1 MMAFETGVWSLLPT
15 PTRLPCA
22 RKTVRTEKVLTAELE
37 HHFGA
42 SPEKI
47 GASPEKIGASPEK
60 IGASPEKIGA
70 SPEKIGASR
79 QQSLI
84 LNTIFT
90 APPASS
96 DQLSMLTLR
105 P

>member
-60 IGASPEKIGA
+60 IGAS
-70 SPEKIGASR
+70 R

>member
-47 GASPEKIGASPEK
+47 GASPEKIGAS
-60 IGASPEKIGA
+60 
-70 SPEKIGASR
+70 R